1 MGTGKKTW
9 RNYRQESKEAIGEF
23 HEVPYR
29 PCDNQIQLGAILRI
43 ADAVEGRI
51 TQALEKMAIP
61 FVTVVCERNDL
72 QRENVYLVK
81 KVRRLER
88 QIKKGMMDKKPGR

>member
-1 MGTGKKTW
+1 MGKETW
-9 RNYRQESKEAIGEF
+9 RNYRNASRAAIGGN
-23 HEVPYR
+23 HETQYR

-88 QIKKGMMDKKPGR
+88 HIKKGMMDKKPGKKK